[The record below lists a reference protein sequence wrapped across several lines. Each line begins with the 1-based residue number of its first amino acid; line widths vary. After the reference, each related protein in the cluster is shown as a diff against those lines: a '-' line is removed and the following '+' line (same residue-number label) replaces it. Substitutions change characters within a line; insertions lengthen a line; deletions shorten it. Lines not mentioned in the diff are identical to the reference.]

1 MRHDRNNNRDERN
14 RNRDE
19 EPRWLHE
26 QRHGHNSDRGNYTI
40 DSNFNL
46 GYGGAADK
54 DYGDQRTFN
63 TNADQG
69 YTYPQGRYQ
78 VGGAQYSGDDYTR
91 NSRSSEDNPYG
102 VTYVPQ
108 DRHNS
113 YRHYEANADYSNKDY
128 DDLRRKG
135 RSHERYGMAD
145 ERFGHDVRHGRD
157 RQNEYM
163 GHSSPGDY
171 ESYRRYEY
179 GNRMYDNDYSGGFAG
194 RNHTEG
200 KPHFGE
206 DTYYSNLERWQGQSN
221 QRHDRTDRDR
231 ARRS

>member
-1 MRHDRNNNRDERN
+1 MRHDREEHRDERN

-26 QRHGHNSDRGNYTI
+26 QHHGHNSDRGNYTT

-69 YTYPQGRYQ
+69 YAYPQGRYQ
-78 VGGAQYSGDDYTR
+78 PGGAQYSGEDYTSHRR
-91 NSRSSEDNPYG
+91 NRKDNPYG

-108 DRHNS
+108 DGHNS
-113 YRHYEANADYSNKDY
+113 YRHYESRADYSNTDY
-128 DDLRRKG
+128 DDLRRPG
-135 RSHERYGMAD
+135 RPHERIAD
-145 ERFGHDVRHGRD
+145 ERFGHDVSHGRD
-157 RQNEYM
+157 RKKAFL

-179 GNRMYDNDYSGGFAG
+179 DNPMYDNDYSGGFAG

-200 KPHFGE
+200 RPHFGE
-206 DTYYSNLERWQGQSN
+206 DTSYSNLDRWQGEN
-221 QRHDRTDRDR
+221 QGKRPEGRSRSG
-231 ARRS
+231 RR